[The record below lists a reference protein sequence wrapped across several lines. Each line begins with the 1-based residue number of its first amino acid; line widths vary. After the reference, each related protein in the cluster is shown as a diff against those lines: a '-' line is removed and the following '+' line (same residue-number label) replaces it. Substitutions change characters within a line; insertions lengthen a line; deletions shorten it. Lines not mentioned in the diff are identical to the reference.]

1 MGPLM
6 TMNTGYYLSI
16 LLGIVLGNLAV
27 RRYSNESLTRRTMG
41 FIVVVVAVIISSD

>member
-1 MGPLM
+1 M